1 MALAAFREKLKEC
14 KLKQTLHE
22 TFKQKLKGTVRSLQ
36 TSADQLSQVGDNRD
50 KLTTQFQRSW
60 QQQEAQLAT
69 LDAEFIAAVIE
80 QEDFNAMYYDPLT
93 LLPRKAFYGKLLKML
108 EGKPLA
114 LVLTSADL
122 DNFKLL
128 NDCWSHAHGDS
139 AIMQAAD
146 CIYEH
151 CEAFNAG
158 QSDVVCVP
166 FRFGGDEFVMAFIS
180 HEGADFK
187 QIKDCL
193 EELRKTVVESLRKV
207 FDFSR
212 LKLKEKLVDRE
223 GNAITASGPAISIA
237 ASDPGSC
244 SKSLWELH
252 RLYVKADEHLNK
264 AKPTFKQG
272 EDPQGGVQVQADR
285 IAGLSLDSFL
295 KDLRNF
301 AAGEAREKAAEAL
314 RNLATNADNEI
325 AIAQAGAI
333 FSLVELL
340 SRGTPVGQENAAAAL
355 GNQRRQPDC
364 HRQGRCHPSAGGA
377 PEPRHACGSG
387 KRRGLTSNSDNKIAI
402 AKAGAIPPLVEL
414 LSRGT
419 PVGQENA
426 AATLSNLAVNSD
438 NQIPPLVELLS
449 RGTPVG
455 QENAAGLTSNDD
467 NKIAIA
473 KAGKRRVS
481 TLGLTS
487 NSNND
492 YAIPKAGA
500 IPPLVEAGAIPPLV
514 ELLSRGAPRNQGWA
528 AAALQHLAANYS
540 DNKIAIA
547 KAGAIPPLV
556 ELLSRGTPVGQEN
569 AAAALGNLTHNDN
582 KIAIAKAGAI
592 PPLVELLSRG
602 TPVGQ
607 ENAAAALGSLTND
620 DNQIAIAKAG
630 AIPPLVELLSRG
642 TPVGQENAAATLS
655 NLAANSDNQ
664 IAVAKAGT
672 IPPLVELL
680 SRGTPVG
687 QENAAAALG
696 NLTNDDNQIAIAK
709 AGAIP
714 PLVELLSRGTPVGQE
729 RATKA
734 LWILTFYP
742 EGLAAAKAAGAL
754 GPAAE
759 LSVHGTAEAQ
769 ASAKKL
775 ASRLQPGR

>member
-340 SRGTPVGQENAAAAL
+340 SRGTPVGQ
-355 GNQRRQPDC
+355 
-364 HRQGRCHPSAGGA
+364 AGAIPPLVELLSRGT
-377 PEPRHACGSG
+377 PVG
-387 KRRGLTSNSDNKIAI
+387 KRRVSTLGLTSNSNNDYAI
-402 AKAGAIPPLVEL
+402 PKAGAIPPLVEL

-426 AATLSNLAVNSD
+426 AATLSNLAN
-438 NQIPPLVELLS
+438 
-449 RGTPVG
+449 
-455 QENAAGLTSNDD
+455 NDD
-467 NKIAIA
+467 NQIAIA
-473 KAGKRRVS
+473 K
-481 TLGLTS
+481 
-487 NSNND
+487 
-492 YAIPKAGA
+492 
-500 IPPLVEAGAIPPLV
+500 AGAIPPLV

-547 KAGAIPPLV
+547 K
-556 ELLSRGTPVGQEN
+556 ER
-569 AAAALGNLTHNDN
+569 AAAALQNLEAKYSDN